1 MHRVVT
7 SSLALTLLVAGTV
20 GAVMG
25 AVAMEP
31 RVSVVPKG
39 IRSALPAVTAEAKL
53 SMLQPQTKPTPDQ
66 NAPGLVLV
74 TPAAKPEPLPLSGQN
89 IASMMLMASPSPIAA
104 ASPRAGAPEPAAVA
118 PRAVRPKPTAK
129 LKPMAKL
136 RSTAKPKPTAQD
148 EKRLPWWR
156 RLSWLQLP

>member
-1 MHRVVT
+1 MVHRVVT
-7 SSLALTLLVAGTV
+7 SSLALTLLVAWTV

-39 IRSALPAVTAEAKL
+39 IQSALPAVVAQAKL
-53 SMLQPQTKPTPDQ
+53 SMLRPETKPTPAQ
-66 NAPGLVLV
+66 NAPGLILV
-74 TPAAKPEPLPLSGQN
+74 TPVAKPEPLPLSGQN

-104 ASPRAGAPEPAAVA
+104 ASHQAGAPEPAAVA
-118 PRAVRPKPTAK
+118 PRAVKPKPTAK
-129 LKPMAKL
+129 LKPMAK
-136 RSTAKPKPTAQD
+136 SKPMAQD
-148 EKRLPWWR
+148 EERLPWWR